1 MAQTS
6 GSESSQQIAELLA
19 TTAKALERS
28 ALPVN
33 YARPILDEIATTY
46 GHPATTALFPTLVVA
61 SDDSAGHAVMRHVGE
76 SYRFD
81 QVAAADEVLGRIRQ
95 GALTPSQALAQLDQV
110 GRQPSANP
118 DWVRVTG
125 YALQALGF
133 AMCFRMSVPAL
144 IGAVVLGLIIGTA
157 VTQLG
162 GRRGFG
168 ALMPVLATFASALL
182 VSIAARAL
190 DFDDPVR
197 LSAVAVVVL
206 LPGATLIAAMIEL
219 SSGDVIAGSSRL
231 VYAVMVL
238 LSMAFGFALAIELVG
253 LPTAQLADLTARQTP
268 AWVPWP
274 GAAVFALG
282 NVLFL
287 CTPRRLVGWA
297 IAVPVLAFALLT
309 GAQEVMAAPLAA
321 GVAAGAT
328 LLLAEWVASRSG
340 SISNAVILY
349 LPSFWLL
356 VPGSMAFVGLTGV
369 IAQTGQFRD
378 MGVNAGTI
386 ILGMAVGIMV
396 ASLIGHAVRR
406 R

>member
-1 MAQTS
+1 MAPTS
-6 GSESSQQIAELLA
+6 GSENQQEIAELLA
-19 TTAKALERS
+19 ATGRSLERS
-28 ALPVN
+28 SLPVN
-33 YARPILDEIATTY
+33 YARPIVDKVATTY
-46 GHPATTALFPTLVVA
+46 GHSATTALFPTLVIA
-61 SDDSAGHAVMRHVGE
+61 RDDAAGRVVMRHVGE

-81 QVAAADEVLGRIRQ
+81 QVAAADEVLGRILQ

-118 DWVRVTG
+118 AWVRVMG
-125 YALQALGF
+125 YSLQSLGF

-144 IGAVVLGLIIGTA
+144 IGAIILGLIIGTA

-190 DFDDPVR
+190 DIDDPVR

-206 LPGATLIAAMIEL
+206 LPGATLIASMIEL
-219 SSGDVIAGSSRL
+219 ASGDVLAGSSRL
-231 VYAVMVL
+231 IYAVMVL
-238 LSMAFGFALAIELVG
+238 LSMAFGFVLAIELAG
-253 LPTAQLADLTARQTP
+253 LPNAQLADLTAQQTP

-274 GAAVFALG
+274 GAALFALG

-297 IAVPVLAFALLT
+297 IAVPVLAFALMN
-309 GAQEVMAAPLAA
+309 GAQEVVAAPLAA
-321 GVAAGAT
+321 GVASGAT

-340 SISNAVILY
+340 SLANAVILY

-369 IAQTGQFRD
+369 IADTGQFQE
-378 MGVNAGTI
+378 MGVDAGSI

>member
-1 MAQTS
+1 MAPTS
-6 GSESSQQIAELLA
+6 GSESSQPIAELLA
-19 TTAKALERS
+19 ASAKSLERS
-28 ALPVN
+28 SLPVS
-33 YARPILDEIATTY
+33 YARPIVDEIANTY
-46 GHPATTALFPTLVVA
+46 GHPATTALFPTLVLA
-61 SDDSAGHAVMRHVGE
+61 RDDEAGHVVMRHVGE

-81 QVAAADEVLGRIRQ
+81 QVAAADEILGRIRQ
-95 GALTPSQALAQLDQV
+95 GALTPSQAVAQLDQV

-118 DWVRVTG
+118 AWVRILG
-125 YALQALGF
+125 YALQSLGF

-144 IGAVVLGLIIGTA
+144 IGAVILGLIIGTA

-162 GRRGFG
+162 ARYGFG

-182 VSIAARAL
+182 VSVAARVL
-190 DFDDPVR
+190 DIDDPVR

-206 LPGATLIAAMIEL
+206 LPGATLIASMIEL
-219 SSGDVIAGSSRL
+219 ASGDVLAGSSRL
-231 VYAVMVL
+231 IYAIMVL
-238 LSMAFGFALAIELVG
+238 LSMAFGFVLAIELAG
-253 LPTAQLADLTARQTP
+253 LPDAQLADLTAQQTP

-274 GAAVFALG
+274 GAALFALG

-297 IAVPVLAFALLT
+297 IAVPVLAFALMN

-340 SISNAVILY
+340 SLANAVILY

-369 IAQTGQFRD
+369 IADTGQFQE
-378 MGVNAGTI
+378 MGVDAGSI